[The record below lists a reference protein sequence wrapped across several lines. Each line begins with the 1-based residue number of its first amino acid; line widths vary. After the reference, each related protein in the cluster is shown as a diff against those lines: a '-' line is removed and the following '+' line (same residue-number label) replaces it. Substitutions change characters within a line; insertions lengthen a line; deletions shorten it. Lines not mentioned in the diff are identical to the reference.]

1 MIDRFQSESYLS
13 EIDSSVIRKSF
24 TVTDSDDN
32 DNDYDYTDPVN
43 DVNLERGR
51 HRSVRQGL
59 SN

>member
-24 TVTDSDDN
+24 TVTDSDDS
-32 DNDYDYTDPVN
+32 DNDYTDPVN

>member
-24 TVTDSDDN
+24 TVTDSDDSDS
-32 DNDYDYTDPVN
+32 DNDYTDPVN